1 MEVRQVSQQNTN
13 KGTAILNTVTTALVT
28 GAVASEAQRLTM
40 PAEVRAAIKNT
51 TGGVDAFVK
60 KSVKAASKT
69 IENLSKEKAVD
80 SAFKIRNKK
89 DFIKG
94 INIEEI
100 AEKAKNIYPEMEKVA
115 NEATKKLNKTFIG
128 VSGIV
133 LAGLVVA
140 GLIKKGKTEKAEK
153 AQ

>member
-1 MEVRQVSQQNTN
+1 MEVRQVSQQNT
-13 KGTAILNTVTTALVT
+13 KGKAILNTVTTALVT

-40 PAEVRAAIKNT
+40 PVEVRAAIKNT

-60 KSVKAASKT
+60 KSVKAAAKT
-69 IENLSKEKAVD
+69 IENLNKENVVD
-80 SAFKIRNKK
+80 SAFKINNKK

-94 INIEEI
+94 IDLKEI

-115 NEATKKLNKTFIG
+115 NAATKKLNKTFIG
-128 VSGIV
+128 VSGIA
-133 LAGLVVA
+133 LAGLIVA
-140 GLIKKGKTEKAEK
+140 GLIQKGKAEKAEK